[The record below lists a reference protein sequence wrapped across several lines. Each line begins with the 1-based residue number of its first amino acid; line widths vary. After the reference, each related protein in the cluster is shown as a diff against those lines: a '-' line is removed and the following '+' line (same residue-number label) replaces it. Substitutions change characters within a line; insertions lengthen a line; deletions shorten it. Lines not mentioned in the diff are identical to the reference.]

1 LPHCQISRYIEDRVN
16 NFLRQKLDENDPEI
30 EVIIRVLSS
39 SDKEVEVKP
48 HMLKK
53 FVFKIIYL
61 FSRQT

>member
-48 HMLKK
+48 QMLKK

-61 FSRQT
+61 FSCRT